1 MNIIKNYCSKVYYGL
16 IAIYLAT
23 NEALI
28 FDW

>member
-28 FDW
+28 LD